1 MEATD
6 FYAILRAE
14 GFPEAAR
21 RSLPAGQA
29 APDHTHDFDAKVLIL
44 AGAFTVTKDGI
55 ATTHRP
61 GDVFAMP
68 AGHRHAEQ
76 AGPDGVEYLSAR
88 RQPAG

>member
-6 FYAILRAE
+6 FNAILRAE
-14 GFPEAAR
+14 GFPEAIR
-21 RSLPAGQA
+21 RSLPAGQV
-29 APDHTHDFDAKVLIL
+29 APDHAHDFDAKALIL

-61 GDVFAMP
+61 GDLFAVP
-68 AGHRHAEQ
+68 AGYRHAEQ
-76 AGPDGVEYLSAR
+76 VGPDGVEYLSAR